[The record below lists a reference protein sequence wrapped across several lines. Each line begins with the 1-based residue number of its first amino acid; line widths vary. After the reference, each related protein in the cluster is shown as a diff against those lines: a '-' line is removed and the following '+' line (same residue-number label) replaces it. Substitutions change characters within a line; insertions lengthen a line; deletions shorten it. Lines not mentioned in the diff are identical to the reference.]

1 MATQLTAAL
10 PTIHPVLDP
19 LIVSLADPGAPASGR
34 TAQSLVEV
42 QLEVE
47 DVLNSDEWR
56 RIGEYL
62 NPYDY
67 TTDTA
72 KVTLHKELQGALK
85 HFIPNLSVSG
95 SQATTGI
102 VKRYRIAARDV
113 VDGEAQGSF
122 NTSSPGLA
130 WLAGNQYTQI
140 GTDLTTGKAY
150 LFLSTRSTTRRLHP
164 SERIHLQVL
173 PITSGTPTV
182 RIKAFFT
189 DGTDQTDTVGLSAAT
204 ALVPFA
210 VNITLPSYAKT
221 VSTIDIDITGLT
233 GTAQKLTYKLI
244 AKPGPYLTQ
253 LFFANSLGGLEP
265 IGFTGKTEEINTP
278 TSEIFQ
284 AQEYPPTSAQRGN
297 HSAFNQRAVDSLI
310 LRSGYLSKAE
320 LLSLRDMTLRNQV
333 YILRNNELQKII
345 LTPDSIRLT
354 KQGEFLHSMQFTAR
368 FAFDQLAYTP

>member
-1 MATQLTAAL
+1 MATELTSAL

-19 LIVSLADPGAPASGR
+19 LIISLADPGAPASGR
-34 TAQSLVEV
+34 TEQSQVEL

-47 DVLNSDEWR
+47 DVLNSDQWQL
-56 RIGEYL
+56 IGEYL

-72 KVTLHKELQGALK
+72 KVSLHKELQGALQ

-95 SQATTGI
+95 SQAMSGV
-102 VKRYRIAARDV
+102 VKRYRISARDV

-140 GTDLTTGKAY
+140 GTDLTSGKAY
-150 LFLSTRSTTRRLHP
+150 LFLTTRSTTRRLHP

-182 RIKAFFT
+182 RIQAFFT
-189 DGTDQTDTVGLSAAT
+189 DGTDQTDTVALSAAT

-210 VNITLPSYAKT
+210 VNITLPSYSKT
-221 VSTIDIDITGLT
+221 VSTIDIDITGLS

-253 LFFANSLGGLEP
+253 LFYANSLGGLEP
-265 IGFTGKTEEINTP
+265 IAFTGKAEELNDP

-284 AQEYPPTSAQRGN
+284 AQEYPPTSGQEGN
-297 HSAFNQRAVDSLI
+297 HTAFNQRAVDSFV

-320 LLSLRDMTLRNQV
+320 TRSLRDMTLRNQV
-333 YILRNNELQKII
+333 FLLQDGELLKLILNPATARI
-345 LTPDSIRLT
+345 T
-354 KQGEFLHSMQFTAR
+354 KQGEFLHSLQISAR
-368 FAFDQLAYTP
+368 FAYDQLAYTS